1 MQRASRDGASHEWK
15 IFCAPERNQSIA
27 CFAGGEDPAMEVQI
41 MRSLMTSAAL
51 VAAMLVAGPVAAQ
64 QQQLTGTGQFCIQG
78 ATGPIKCEY
87 PTMAACE
94 QARPAGS
101 ADKCLSRS
109 EAEGTVGVGKP
120 APAPKAPAK

>member
-1 MQRASRDGASHEWK
+1 
-15 IFCAPERNQSIA
+15 
-27 CFAGGEDPAMEVQI
+27 
-41 MRSLMTSAAL
+41 MRSLIAVTAL
-51 VAAMLVAGPVAAQ
+51 VAAMLAASPVAAQ
-64 QQQLTGTGQFCIQG
+64 QQQLSGTGQFCIQG
-78 ATGPIKCEY
+78 ATGPIRCEY

-120 APAPKAPAK
+120 APMPPAK

>member
-1 MQRASRDGASHEWK
+1 MVAPHEWK
-15 IFCAPERNQSIA
+15 IFCARNEAIDPS
-27 CFAGGEDPAMEVQI
+27 FAGHGDSAMEVKI
-41 MRSLMTSAAL
+41 MRSLMTSTAL
-51 VAAMLVAGPVAAQ
+51 VAAMLLTPAVAQEQ
-64 QQQLTGTGQFCIQG
+64 QKLVGTGQFCIQG

-101 ADKCLSRS
+101 PDKCLSRS
-109 EAEGTVGVGKP
+109 QAEGTVGVGTPAP